1 MKNNIS
7 GTFLI
12 AYDFKEEDMGVLV
25 VGTKDKGQSANIINA
40 FQGKEAYDLYLKLK
54 TPVNKEKEDETRN

>member
-25 VGTKDKGQSANIINA
+25 VGMKDKGQSANIINA